1 MRFSNPASTVD
12 NCNQIY
18 SDRYSFQ
25 VEDSS
30 LSLPMNMI
38 SPPAVEHVI
47 RVQTGKRL
55 NGYILIIADNMLI
68 VKYKKVI
75 YILLNHKLVN
85 YN

>member
-1 MRFSNPASTVD
+1 
-12 NCNQIY
+12 
-18 SDRYSFQ
+18 
-25 VEDSS
+25 
-30 LSLPMNMI
+30 MNMI

-75 YILLNHKLVN
+75 YIAFLLY
-85 YN
+85 YNKENEYKAGGAVFGQLRGMQVPTL